1 VAYIFIVIFELL
13 PLEKTFLYHI
23 SINEEQTPQVGS
35 CAWFVLSGKSL
46 HYLYY
51 LYCFMRRIGIMRNV
65 DFTPLYRSAIGF
77 DRLFNQM
84 EKNVSNANT
93 GYPPYNIEQQD
104 DNRYRITMAVAGF
117 AEEQLEITQQQN
129 KLIVRGI
136 RESEKEERQYLYQG
150 IAERDFE
157 RKFQLADY
165 VKVIDAQMVNGLLH
179 IDLER
184 EIPEEQQPRKIAING
199 RRIVDGE

>member
-1 VAYIFIVIFELL
+1 
-13 PLEKTFLYHI
+13 
-23 SINEEQTPQVGS
+23 
-35 CAWFVLSGKSL
+35 
-46 HYLYY
+46 
-51 LYCFMRRIGIMRNV
+51 MRNV

-84 EKNVSNANT
+84 EKNVSNANA

-104 DNRYRITMAVAGF
+104 ENHYRITMAVAGF
-117 AEEQLEITQQQN
+117 AEEQLDITQQQN
-129 KLIVRGI
+129 KLIVCGT
-136 RESEKEERQYLYQG
+136 REASEGEVRQYLYQG

-165 VKVIDAQMVNGLLH
+165 VKVVGAQMENGLLH

-184 EIPEEQQPRKIAING
+184 EIPEEQKPRKIAING
-199 RRIVDGE
+199 SHLIEGA

>member
-1 VAYIFIVIFELL
+1 
-13 PLEKTFLYHI
+13 
-23 SINEEQTPQVGS
+23 
-35 CAWFVLSGKSL
+35 
-46 HYLYY
+46 
-51 LYCFMRRIGIMRNV
+51 MRNL

-84 EKNVSNANT
+84 EKSAANNNA

-104 DNRYRITMAVAGF
+104 ENHYRITMAVAGF
-117 AEEQLEITQQQN
+117 GEEQLDITQQQN
-129 KLIVRGI
+129 KLIVRGT
-136 RESEKEERQYLYQG
+136 REAKDDASRQYLYQG

-165 VKVIDAQMVNGLLH
+165 VKVIGAEMEHGLLH

-184 EIPEEQQPRKIAING
+184 EIPEAEQPRKIAING
-199 RRIVDGE
+199 TRLLESE

>member
-1 VAYIFIVIFELL
+1 
-13 PLEKTFLYHI
+13 
-23 SINEEQTPQVGS
+23 
-35 CAWFVLSGKSL
+35 
-46 HYLYY
+46 
-51 LYCFMRRIGIMRNV
+51 MRNL

-84 EKNVSNANT
+84 EQNVSNPNA

-104 DNRYRITMAVAGF
+104 ENHYRITMAVAGF
-117 AEEQLEITQQQN
+117 ADEQLDITQQQN
-129 KLIVRGI
+129 KLIVRGV
-136 RESEKEERQYLYQG
+136 RETESKEERHYLYQG

-165 VKVIDAQMVNGLLH
+165 VKVIGAKMVNGLLH

-184 EIPEEQQPRKIAING
+184 EIPEEQKPRKIAING
-199 RRIVDGE
+199 RNLIEGE